1 MREARGRPALSA
13 GTFVDSARFAGTCC
27 RAPSRCSPGLTSG
40 FARAPGDGARRR
52 RHGRRKEIFVR
63 ELAEGAAG
71 APARDGLPAGRSA
84 RRQAGEATGAP
95 RLQSP
100 HECPAGIP
108 DCRGAKGRLLS
119 AAKTRRLKMRMPQP
133 DRDPPADAVAA
144 LIAEGEA
151 AMERQAKGAAS
162 KAGGHAVKVVSH
174 QDELDCTPKPVTG
187 IDHRQVQEDIKE
199 MLQRK
204 LDVGRTLHGRRE
216 DGTLVAATKDGERV
230 IDRFPAVG

>member
-1 MREARGRPALSA
+1 MREARGRPASSA

-27 RAPSRCSPGLTSG
+27 RAPSRRSPGLTSG
-40 FARAPGDGARRR
+40 FARVPRDGARRC

-63 ELAEGAAG
+63 ERAEGAAG
-71 APARDGLPAGRSA
+71 APTRDGRPAGRSA
-84 RRQAGEATGAP
+84 RRQAGAATGAP
-95 RLQSP
+95 WLRSP

-119 AAKTRRLKMRMPQP
+119 AAKTRRSKMRTPQP
-133 DRDPPADAVAA
+133 DRDPPTGAVAA

-162 KAGGHAVKVVSH
+162 KAGGHVVKVVS
-174 QDELDCTPKPVTG
+174 QDELDRTPRPVTG

-199 MLQRK
+199 MLQRT
-204 LDVGRTLHGRRE
+204 LDAGRTLHGRRE

-230 IDRFPAVG
+230 IDRFSAVG